1 MRKVKVVFFVLSF
14 LLIMNNSSAVAM
26 QQAEIE
32 PNKLDLSYNMQF
44 WDDEIRGLNF
54 ELDMGLTQTIGIQ
67 SIFTYADDDELY
79 WDNNIKFKAVD
90 NNEVEVS
97 GLVGHH
103 TDFDE
108 AYYPRF
114 GLVMTSV
121 LNQYLNLNA
130 GADFLIDHDEAL
142 GFFVG
147 FDYMIS
153 NNLDFELG
161 YRRLSGQDQQGFIIG
176 LRHSL

>member
-1 MRKVKVVFFVLSF
+1 MKKFKVIFVVLIFFIFV
-14 LLIMNNSSAVAM
+14 SSIPALAM
-26 QQAEIE
+26 QQAEIR
-32 PNKLDLSYNMQF
+32 PNKLDLSYNVQL
-44 WDDEIRGLNF
+44 WEDNIRGLNF

-67 SIFTYADDDELY
+67 SIFTYADSDELY

-90 NNEVEVS
+90 DNETKVS

-103 TDFDE
+103 TNFED

-114 GLVMTSV
+114 GLVMSSA
-121 LNQYLNLNA
+121 LNRYLNLNA
-130 GADFLIDHDEAL
+130 GADFLVDHNEAL

-161 YRRLSGQDQQGFIIG
+161 YRQLSGQSQQGFIIG
-176 LRHSL
+176 LRHNL